1 MKVFLEIERLK
12 TLTDSVLLVGII
24 LLVYNLAS
32 LAATTL
38 YNFDSETFINTLVAY
53 VNSFI
58 VVFIYWSI
66 ISIVL
71 SCLKQPNV
79 TIFFLLISILILVTL
94 VPVAHVGLLQQMKPS
109 AFYFASIIFITPG
122 ILLITL
128 SLYAGY
134 KGELRN
140 VNLYR
145 LVADSCVIPGVY
157 GVHFILVFYNP
168 ILSNFFPFSIFPIL
182 YILGKIFSRERP
194 Q

>member
-122 ILLITL
+122 ILLIIL

-145 LVADSCVIPGVY
+145 LVADSCVIPGVF

-182 YILGKIFSRERP
+182 YILDKIFSRERT

>member
-38 YNFDSETFINTLVAY
+38 YNFDTETFINTLVAY

-66 ISIVL
+66 ISVVL

-122 ILLITL
+122 ILLIIL

-145 LVADSCVIPGVY
+145 LVADSCVIPGVF

>member
-94 VPVAHVGLLQQMKPS
+94 VPVAHEGLLQQMKPS